1 LSWAAIKA
9 EASRTY
15 EKMCSM
21 SSCGRLL
28 SLLPAP
34 EGGVD
39 VVVVVVVAIVP
50 DRYARYAAM

>member
-1 LSWAAIKA
+1 LSGVAIKA
-9 EASRTY
+9 KALRTY

-28 SLLPAP
+28 SLLLAP

-39 VVVVVVVAIVP
+39 VVVVAIVP
-50 DRYARYAAM
+50 DRCARYAAM